1 MLTPLDPA
9 ALQAL
14 ARPTEAELIEA
25 ATVIAMLR
33 NGVECSTNAPDPAAV
48 VRDLLAAANSW
59 LQHGD
64 AAVRERDA
72 LRAVIEKVR
81 AEHALVDEASRKYD
95 MKVNTYPET
104 SAALNASEEAL
115 RSTLALF
122 DEVPRAK

>member
-1 MLTPLDPA
+1 MLDPA

-14 ARPTEAELIEA
+14 ARPTEAELIKA

-64 AAVRERDA
+64 EAVRERDA
-72 LRAVIEKVR
+72 AAGAR
-81 AEHALVDEASRKYD
+81 AEANALDDFWHRLNDAGD
-95 MKVNTYPET
+95 
-104 SAALNASEEAL
+104 ALENGGSDGA
-115 RSTLALF
+115 
-122 DEVPRAK
+122 

>member
-72 LRAVIEKVR
+72 LRAAVAAQWTEAAHRALDAADTLDAYGPDVVSTLEKLAR
-81 AEHALVDEASRKYD
+81 GFE
-95 MKVNTYPET
+95 
-104 SAALNASEEAL
+104 EEAK
-115 RSTLALF
+115 R
-122 DEVPRAK
+122 